1 MLMWLSISAILLY
14 AFIWMAEALEKRQER
29 DRKKTRRQLKS
40 KLSSVTWDEATD
52 SDQEPLHLRDW
63 ESP

>member
-1 MLMWLSISAILLY
+1 MLIYVCMAAFLLFAFMWMI
-14 AFIWMAEALEKRQER
+14 EALEKRQER

-52 SDQEPLHLRDW
+52 SDQEPLTLRDW